1 MLNQTF
7 FMLLCEKMVVGFT
20 YFVGRNSIK
29 QNISNSV
36 SLIIVAFLASKNQG
50 LVRLQAIVFSSKA

>member
-7 FMLLCEKMVVGFT
+7 FMLFCGKMVMGFT

-29 QNISNSV
+29 QSISNSV

-50 LVRLQAIVFSSKA
+50 LVGLQAIVFSSKA